1 MQAVRPSVPAPPVT
15 TALPVM
21 AKRWAALVACG
32 VGPVLEVGVP
42 VLSVI
47 DGTWRLVRASRSV
60 VILIVLYLLTWIDL
74 DGVR

>member
-1 MQAVRPSVPAPPVT
+1 
-15 TALPVM
+15 
-21 AKRWAALVACG
+21 
-32 VGPVLEVGVP
+32 LEVGVP